1 MRDCA
6 SSGMTRDEIAEQCSF
21 TVKQVDRVLAGGKLF
36 GSADA
41 ECRSTGL
48 GASGE
53 PATS

>member
-36 GSADA
+36 HSADA
-41 ECRSTGL
+41 SGRSTGH